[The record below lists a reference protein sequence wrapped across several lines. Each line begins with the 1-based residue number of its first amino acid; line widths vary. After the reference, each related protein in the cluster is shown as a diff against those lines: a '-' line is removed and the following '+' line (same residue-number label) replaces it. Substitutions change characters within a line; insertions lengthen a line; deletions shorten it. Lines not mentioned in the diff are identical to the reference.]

1 MAGSEKMG
9 GKARH
14 RRRESWTT
22 DDDFADDDEQF
33 AARYGD
39 VRRSSS
45 GNVLHHTSDTT
56 NRNRRAARKA
66 DKGDPSERSRSKA
79 RNSGSKANR
88 AARRS
93 VSVTR
98 GEPGRTSP
106 SPATE
111 VDWSGRLA
119 PGYANMDPAVLR
131 QIEKDLNKLARRRN
145 ERERAKKRK
154 DQKEAKDSD
163 RAQSRFSGANRRIV
177 HTPLAA
183 AHHERRGSFGGG
195 AGTGDRGTPGTP
207 LSGSKRGSFASV
219 AFGVGSSDDE
229 DHASDVP
236 GSRAR
241 STASEELEDEMF
253 SSIIRRR
260 SSAGAV
266 RKEDLPK
273 DHSRADERDPKSVM
287 DYMAVMSEF
296 LSSKGVHGSLLEDMQ
311 TEDPGDAGGL
321 PPMHRTASE
330 VEAAASLATLQRGDS
345 ASPAPSDFS
354 DRDLHTPIAVES
366 KPRPTAL
373 SPTAAPFVSSADR
386 PPSHTRGALLTPT
399 DIAAL
404 TSSPSEV
411 HSTLTKSILHM
422 KGSGSGT
429 LGAGDLDLMAAM
441 AMAGDGSADGSA
453 DGDEVPSSGHAG
465 LERSVTPRSFIAAQL
480 AADRAAGN
488 ATPPPGE
495 ASSLE
500 GSGRLAVRHAGRMLR
515 DALDAAVAAVLDES
529 GAQHL
534 GDAQRASAD
543 LLAAL
548 EGSLDFCERAVDV
561 TKEDADVERCVAA
574 GRAVVAHTRL
584 SAVLL
589 EEVTAGATG
598 ARAALHTLAEA
609 IMAASE
615 AEAAAGEAA
624 EEAAAAAMAEETGEA
639 AEAAAVAEHIADE
652 AANDTAVA
660 LVRSAHAGAWVA
672 QHLSVYM
679 RWAKRAAA
687 WAGKP
692 PPPPPPEPGSE
703 QERLLN
709 AGDAESLKRFNPAA
723 KIAVEVADVV
733 YTRAIYD
740 TIIAWDV
747 YISAGVAAVPSVS
760 SSDHTNWS
768 YNEHPDMVAYHRE
781 MAERQAAG
789 RRSFLRSLWV
799 QAFIAQ
805 YCVQSAFTAGHYA
818 RLEDTVG
825 HDWDVKE
832 LMRAVMRIIAVA
844 GTVEAQ
850 LQELGD
856 VNDAGAPAQLR
867 RSRES
872 TPFMEQPESATAP
885 SLSRQPSLNARAFAA
900 PGSPPS
906 REPSSKALGREP
918 SSKVLGAGMG
928 FGSPVRAS
936 RISQVGALE
945 DDTGPK
951 STLFTSS
958 AAPVTVLPPLPRPA
972 PTAES
977 VAIDYIDA
985 LWQSVSQVK
994 TLKYESSIAIGR
1006 GGFSTV
1012 LKASWRG
1019 STVAVKVLDPKKING
1034 DVVDAIK
1041 SEVTAMTANRH
1052 PQIVTVLAASVQLP
1066 DASIIM
1072 EYCARGSLSDVL
1084 ARARKSP
1091 GRLCWRVRLL
1101 MASDAACGLAYLH
1114 SSANQ
1119 IAHRDINTQN
1129 LLVTEDMR
1137 VKIADFGLSRL
1148 VRSARERE
1156 AKETGVGDKENEG
1169 DGVNRDA
1176 TASKQFEMA
1185 ESDRDAMSDG
1195 LRNCLFHAP
1204 EVILAGENT
1213 GFGTRADVFSF
1224 GCVLWCLA
1232 TLAPPW
1238 EEVQD
1243 LYEGLP
1249 DYVRFVNTM
1258 REVADRVTSG
1268 ERLPLPPLTSSS
1280 SASLNGST
1288 AGGDVPGTV
1297 NENEVKVDPGA
1308 PQWTPGYVQQDRLAK
1323 MISRCFQTAPEER
1336 PHMSKILFHLRRM
1349 HREEEM
1355 KELEMHPPPKDWMG
1369 FTPAGVPHMSG
1380 VSAGKASQKDGAGQ
1394 VELTPVESV
1403 EGKGDT
1409 ARNTDEIMASAPRK
1423 GSEDH
1428 TTPPGMLQVPY
1439 GAVVLLFAAA
1449 AALAALGDRTML
1461 LLLSVAAVQVF
1472 VMRWSSS

>member
-1 MAGSEKMG
+1 MG
-9 GKARH
+9 QKARH
-14 RRRESWTT
+14 RRRDSWTT
-22 DDDFADDDEQF
+22 DDDLGEDDEQF
-33 AARYGD
+33 AARYGN

-56 NRNRRAARKA
+56 ARNRRTLRKA
-66 DKGDPSERSRSKA
+66 ENPSPRSRSKG

-93 VSVTR
+93 NSVNR
-98 GEPGRTSP
+98 ADPGRTSP
-106 SPATE
+106 IRTPE

-145 ERERAKKRK
+145 ERERAKWRK
-154 DQKEAKDSD
+154 DQKDAKDSD
-163 RAQSRFSGANRRIV
+163 RATSRFSGANKRIV
-177 HTPLAA
+177 HVPLATA
-183 AHHERRGSFGGG
+183 GALHERRGSFG
-195 AGTGDRGTPGTP
+195 AGLGSPRGTPGTP

-219 AFGVGSSDDE
+219 AFGVGSSDEE
-229 DHASDVP
+229 DHASDAP
-236 GSRAR
+236 GSTAR
-241 STASEELEDEMF
+241 STASEEMEEEMF
-253 SSIIRRR
+253 ASIMRRR
-260 SSAGAV
+260 SSAGRV
-266 RKEDLPK
+266 TKEDLPK
-273 DHSRADERDPKSVM
+273 DQARADEVDPKSVM

-296 LSSKGVHGSLLEDMQ
+296 LSSKGVHGSLLEDME
-311 TEDPGDAGGL
+311 TAEEPGDDEL
-321 PPMHRTASE
+321 PPPMHRTASE

-345 ASPAPSDFS
+345 MSPAPSDIS
-354 DRDLHTPIAVES
+354 DRDLHTPMAMES
-366 KPRPTAL
+366 KPRPTTL
-373 SPTAAPFVSSADR
+373 SPAAVPFLSSADR
-386 PPSHTRGALLTPT
+386 PPSHGRGTLLTPT

-404 TSSPSEV
+404 TSSPSDV
-411 HSTLTKSILHM
+411 HSTLTKSIQHM

-441 AMAGDGSADGSA
+441 AMAGDGSGVSE
-453 DGDEVPSSGHAG
+453 DEEPSDASEHTGM
-465 LERSVTPRSFIAAQL
+465 ERSVTPRSFIAAQL
-480 AADRAAGN
+480 EADRASGN

-548 EGSLDFCERAVDV
+548 EGSLDFCEKAISGLG
-561 TKEDADVERCVAA
+561 EDTDAELDVAA
-574 GRAVVAHTRL
+574 SRAVVAHTRL

-589 EEVTAGATG
+589 EEVTAGAT
-598 ARAALHTLAEA
+598 AAEATLQTLASA

-615 AEAAAGEAA
+615 AEATAMEEA

-639 AEAAAVAEHIADE
+639 EEAAAVAEHMADE
-652 AANDTAVA
+652 AADDTAVA

-679 RWAKRAAA
+679 RWAKRAAS

-740 TIIAWDV
+740 TVIAWDA
-747 YISAGVAAVPSVS
+747 YISAGVSSVPSVS
-760 SSDHTNWS
+760 SSDHSNWN
-768 YNEHPDMVAYHRE
+768 YNQHPDMVKYHTE

-818 RLEDTVG
+818 RMEDTVG
-825 HDWDVKE
+825 HDWDAKE

-850 LQELGD
+850 LHLLGD
-856 VNDAGAPAQLR
+856 VNEAGAPAQLR
-867 RSRES
+867 RSRET
-872 TPFMEQPESATAP
+872 TPFMEHSDGTAAP
-885 SLSRQPSLNARAFAA
+885 SLSRQASLNARAFAA
-900 PGSPPS
+900 SGSPPK
-906 REPSSKALGREP
+906 REPSLKALGGG
-918 SSKVLGAGMG
+918 VG

-936 RISQVGALE
+936 RISQAGSFE
-945 DDTGPK
+945 DEAGPK
-951 STLFTSS
+951 HTPYTSS
-958 AAPVTVLPPLPRPA
+958 AAPVTVLPPLSRPA

-1148 VRSARERE
+1148 VRTARERE
-1156 AKETGVGDKENEG
+1156 AKESGDKENEG
-1169 DGVNRDA
+1169 DGVNRDG
-1176 TASKQFEMA
+1176 QFDMA

-1238 EEVQD
+1238 DEVQD
-1243 LYEGLP
+1243 QYEGLP
-1249 DYVRFVNTM
+1249 DYIRFVNTM
-1258 REVADRVTSG
+1258 KEVADRVTHG
-1268 ERLPLPPLTSSS
+1268 ERLPLPPLMSAS
-1280 SASLNGST
+1280 SASLNGSST
-1288 AGGDVPGTV
+1288 GTDVPGTV
-1297 NENEVKVDPGA
+1297 NENEVKVNPGSA
-1308 PQWTPGYVQQDRLAK
+1308 QWTPGYAQQDTLAK
-1323 MISRCFQTAPEER
+1323 MISRCFQTTPEER
-1336 PHMSKILFHLRRM
+1336 PQMSKILLYLRRM
-1349 HREEEM
+1349 HREEE
-1355 KELEMHPPPKDWMG
+1355 KRELAMYPPPKDWMG

-1380 VSAGKASQKDGAGQ
+1380 VSAGKTGEGNAPRQVESTPVKAVEARGDTTVNTAEITPSSQKRRIDDNA
-1394 VELTPVESV
+1394 
-1403 EGKGDT
+1403 
-1409 ARNTDEIMASAPRK
+1409 AA
-1423 GSEDH
+1423 
-1428 TTPPGMLQVPY
+1428 PGMMQVPY
-1439 GAVVLLFAAA
+1439 GAVALLFAAA
-1449 AALAALGDRTML
+1449 AALAALGDRSML
-1461 LLLSVAAVQVF
+1461 ILLSVAAAQVF
-1472 VMRWSSS
+1472 VMRWSR